1 MPQELECADEVTFL
15 PYLQQGFSRDTLMS
29 RNCSS
34 LCLVAIPPTNNV
46 EDKGRSMDE
55 DVEFAADTRERKA
68 PETTKL
74 GRILKIAGRIT
85 SQPGQWSR
93 AQLAN
98 EFEVAERT
106 IDRDL
111 EMLRGLG
118 YEITQSKTAGYS
130 FAHTPALPPVLLSL
144 PDVLALTLAAELAR
158 DRGDIDPASL
168 GAALA
173 RLIDLVP
180 AQGRPML
187 QSELALREKDARID
201 KQRQALLETVQQAR
215 LEGRQARMVYATG
228 ERKGEL
234 SERTIEVFAVYPYER
249 SWMITAFDYK
259 REEIRDFKID
269 RVQSM
274 TLLAT
279 KYAVPAGFDIAAYR
293 SQGWGALR
301 GTGGDPVPVKLLFDQ
316 QGGRWVQE
324 EHRPEQINFAIQQ
337 DGTVKAT
344 LTTPLTPEFIRWIVW
359 YGPHCRVLTPDAL
372 RAQVHDTL
380 HHTLT
385 QYQPDEAHP

>member
-1 MPQELECADEVTFL
+1 
-15 PYLQQGFSRDTLMS
+15 
-29 RNCSS
+29 
-34 LCLVAIPPTNNV
+34 
-46 EDKGRSMDE
+46 MDD
-55 DVEFAADTRERKA
+55 DVDSATDMQERKA

-85 SQPGQWSR
+85 SQPRQWSR
-93 AQLAN
+93 VRLAG

-130 FAHTPALPPVLLSL
+130 FTQTPALPSVLLSL

-158 DRGDIDPASL
+158 DRGDIDTASL

-173 RLIDLVP
+173 RLMDAVP

-187 QSELALREKDARID
+187 QRELASREKDTRID
-201 KQRQALLETVQQAR
+201 RQRQAVLETVQQAR
-215 LEGRQARMVYATG
+215 LESRQAHMVYATG

-249 SWMITAFDYK
+249 SWLITAFDHL
-259 REEIRDFKID
+259 RQGVRDFKID
-269 RVQSM
+269 RVQSI
-274 TLLAT
+274 TLLDT
-279 KYAVPAGFDIAAYR
+279 TYAVPAGFDIAAYR

-301 GTGGDPVPVKLLFDQ
+301 GLGGNPILVELLFDQ

-324 EHRPEQINFAIQQ
+324 EHRLETIDFVVQF

-344 LTTPLTPEFIRWIVW
+344 LTTPLTPEFVRWIVW
-359 YGPHCRVLTPDAL
+359 YGPRCRAVEPPAL
-372 RAQVHDTL
+372 RALVRETL
-380 HHTLT
+380 LRTLDYYPSDDHLGKEMH
-385 QYQPDEAHP
+385 Q